1 MPPKSHFFCQ
11 RDCFS
16 FFFTFLPQVRFYASR
31 CVASHCVKILL
42 LLSRHIL
49 LARHETILLM
59 ACYSPAV
66 IVKCET
72 QNRYAI
78 ACRIIGAPSSHIVTR
93 RNTTHVKASV
103 RDRPSA
109 WSLSRVPYINEITF
123 DMYSSI
129 FSYHENIYQMFFL
142 WSCLLVENSFS

>member
-1 MPPKSHFFCQ
+1 MPPKSLFSAKETVVSVFF
-11 RDCFS
+11 S
-16 FFFTFLPQVRFYASR
+16 YLPQVRFYASR

-72 QNRYAI
+72 QNRHAI
-78 ACRIIGAPSSHIVTR
+78 ACRIFGAPSSHIVTR

-109 WSLSRVPYINEITF
+109 WSLSRVPYMNDIKF
-123 DMYSSI
+123 DIYSSI
-129 FSYHENIYQMFFL
+129 FSYHESIYQ
-142 WSCLLVENSFS
+142 SFSSGRAC